1 MFAPPSLT
9 ESVATAAEFLRRR
22 FAANPAAQARIG
34 IVLGSGLGA
43 FAQQLQKAVSIS
55 YREIP
60 YFPPSSVPGHEGRL
74 VAGSVGDVPVIVLQG
89 RVHGYEGYS
98 AEQLV
103 FHVRTLGLLG
113 VKALLLTNAA
123 GGIRLDMRPGQL
135 VLISD
140 HINLTGL
147 NPAAGSAQAPTQVHT
162 EPKAMWNRTE
172 TESPAQRATFGPRF
186 FDMSQA
192 YSKRLREVARAAAAE
207 QGWTLTEGV
216 YLGVTGPSFETPAEI
231 RAFRTWGADLVGMS
245 TVLETIAA
253 RQMGIEVLGLSCV
266 TNMASG
272 VEAAPLS
279 HEEVMETGRGVETQ
293 LAALLS
299 GIVPRIARGLA
310 QAAPAPQT
318 TPVQADLAGGA
329 GE

>member
-9 ESVATAAEFLRRR
+9 ETVVTSAEFLRRR
-22 FAANPAAQARIG
+22 FASLPHGPARIG

-43 FAQQLQKAVSIS
+43 FTRELNQAIPIS
-55 YREIP
+55 YRDIP
-60 YFPPSSVPGHEGRL
+60 YFPPPGVPGHEGTL
-74 VAGSVGDVPVIVLQG
+74 VAGLLGQVPVLVLQG

-103 FHVRTLGLLG
+103 FHVRTLGMLG
-113 VKALLLTNAA
+113 IKALVLTNAA

-140 HINLTGL
+140 HINLTGQ
-147 NPAAGSAQAPTQVHT
+147 NPAASSLQGATLVHT
-162 EPKAMWNRTE
+162 EPTAMWNRPE
-172 TESPAQRATFGPRF
+172 NESASQRATFGPRF

-192 YSKRLREVARAAAAE
+192 YSGRLRELAQAAAAE
-207 QGWTLTEGV
+207 QSGTLPEGV
-216 YLGVTGPSFETPAEI
+216 YLGVNGPSYETPAEI
-231 RAFRTWGADLVGMS
+231 RAFRAMGADLVGMS

-266 TNMASG
+266 TNLAAG
-272 VEAAPLS
+272 VDTEPLS
-279 HEEVMETGRGVETQ
+279 HEDVIETGRGVESQ
-293 LAALLS
+293 LASLLN
-299 GIVPRIARGLA
+299 GIVPRIAHELA
-310 QAAPAPQT
+310 QAAPSDAAPLFTAAQ
-318 TPVQADLAGGA
+318 GGQ

>member
-9 ESVATAAEFLRRR
+9 ESVATAAEFLRRKLV
-22 FAANPAAQARIG
+22 FTPTAGARIG

-43 FAQQLQKAVSIS
+43 FAQQLQQSIS
-55 YREIP
+55 ITYRDIP
-60 YFPPSSVPGHEGRL
+60 YFPPSGVPGHEGRL
-74 VAGSVGDVPVIVLQG
+74 IAGLVRETPVIVLQG

-113 VKALLLTNAA
+113 VQALVLTNAA
-123 GGIRLDMRPGQL
+123 GGIRLDMRPGQF

-140 HINLTGL
+140 HINLTGM
-147 NPAAGSAQAPTQVHT
+147 NPAAGMAQGPTLVHT
-162 EPKAMWNRTE
+162 EPTAKWNRIE
-172 TESPAQRATFGPRF
+172 TYSQSQRATFGPRF
-186 FDMSQA
+186 FDMSEA
-192 YSKRLREVARAAAAE
+192 YSRRLRELAHAAAAE
-207 QGWTLTEGV
+207 AGILIAEGV
-216 YLGVTGPSFETPAEI
+216 YVGVAGPSYETPAEI

-272 VEAAPLS
+272 MEAAPLS
-279 HEEVMETGRGVETQ
+279 HDEVMQTGRAVESQ
-293 LAALLS
+293 LASLLS

-310 QAAPAPQT
+310 QAAPSPIR
-318 TPVQADLAGGA
+318 DLADEYGSGA